1 MTTCS
6 TNINVYVS
14 KIKMVR
20 PKKNPKNS
28 NFDLNL
34 DWNIDYVKTDEKTLK
49 YVCTVSAVGKMPLN
63 FEIHGLI
70 KFEDKNTNLE
80 SISEE
85 LSALII
91 DKSINTMNNM
101 LNETKDI
108 KILINTTNNAHTTEI
123 SEIVLKGWC

>member
-20 PKKNPKNS
+20 PEKNPKNS

-34 DWNIDYVKTDEKTLK
+34 DWSIDYVKTDEKTLE
-49 YVCTVSAVGKMPLN
+49 YVCTVSAVGKLPLN
-63 FEIHGLI
+63 FEIHGVI
-70 KFEDKNTNLE
+70 KFEDKKTDLE
-80 SISEE
+80 SISDE
-85 LSALII
+85 LSALIL

-108 KILINTTNNAHTTEI
+108 KIPINTTNNAHTTEI
-123 SEIVLKGWC
+123 SEIALKGWC